1 MTTVLADWHAGLMVS
16 DSQVSDQDRKWSQRK
31 VFRIRRSLVGY
42 AGDCSQAE
50 QFLAWY
56 RAGCDGKPP
65 RLDNFSALV
74 MSAHGLWHY
83 ERSHIPLPV
92 ASGREAIGT
101 GAKAAMVGYQL
112 MGWAN
117 ARQVVRA
124 VCDHDAG
131 SKTPVRQYRLG
142 SYADQ
147 GN

>member
-1 MTTVLADWHAGLMVS
+1 MTTVLADWHLGLMVS
-16 DSQVSDQDRKWSQRK
+16 DSQVSDQDRKWSQKK
-31 VFRIRRSLVGY
+31 VFRVRKALVGY

-74 MSAHGLWHY
+74 MSAHGLWHF
-83 ERSHIPLPV
+83 ERNHIPLPV
-92 ASGREAIGT
+92 ASGREAIGS

-112 MGWAN
+112 MGWTE
-117 ARQVVRA
+117 ARRVVRA

-131 SKTPVRQYRLG
+131 SRTPVRSYRLTHE
-142 SYADQ
+142 